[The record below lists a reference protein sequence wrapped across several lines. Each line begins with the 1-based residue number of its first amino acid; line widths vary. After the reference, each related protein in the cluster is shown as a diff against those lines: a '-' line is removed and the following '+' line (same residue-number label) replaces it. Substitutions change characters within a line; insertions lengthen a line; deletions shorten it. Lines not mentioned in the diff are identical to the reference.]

1 MGKRLLQRERLCPAT
16 PQFLQKF
23 YRLPASTE
31 LSITRI
37 PYRLSLTG
45 GEVVKIGDK
54 VPKMFVVYK
63 KDIWI
68 TSEGRLYYA
77 SGEND
82 LLQEVLTN
90 GAENISVLNQGATI
104 YTTK

>member
-1 MGKRLLQRERLCPAT
+1 
-16 PQFLQKF
+16 
-23 YRLPASTE
+23 
-31 LSITRI
+31 
-37 PYRLSLTG
+37 
-45 GEVVKIGDK
+45 
-54 VPKMFVVYK
+54 MFVVYK